1 MVMAECSAGVHQAR
15 AVGQEIERNQQPMK
29 LFMPACDLAR
39 VAERQLRLCDGV
51 RHALKKLLGGLDDLA
66 PCITPQ
72 IARLKHAYGVF

>member
-1 MVMAECSAGVHQAR
+1 
-15 AVGQEIERNQQPMK
+15 MK